1 MTTVDAGGGRRSRIL
16 EDVRWGMSQDQK
28 QLPSK
33 YFYDMTGSELFEA
46 ITQLPEYYLTRT
58 ETELIQRTVVKWVEE
73 LGPASLVELGA
84 GSARKTRILLDAME
98 IGGKVGTY
106 APVDIAGG
114 FLRDAAAALGR
125 DYPSLT
131 IELQIKDITTE
142 LDFAEDLPRSVLFA
156 LLGST
161 LGNFHGDVAV
171 ALLRNVH
178 AAMRTEDRFILGA
191 DLRPGPRKSRQR
203 LEAAYNDDQ
212 GTTAEFNLNILRVI
226 NREAGTD
233 FDLSG
238 FEHRAYYDEDEG
250 RIEMHLVA
258 KTAQVVHVP
267 GMGPVD
273 MAEGESIRTELSCK
287 YDRPGLT
294 ALFRSAGLDVCQ
306 WCEDQD
312 GLYTVVLASPV

>member
-1 MTTVDAGGGRRSRIL
+1 MTKVDVRGERRSRIL
-16 EDVRWGMSQDQK
+16 DDVRWGMSQDQK
-28 QLPSK
+28 QFPSK
-33 YFYDMTGSELFEA
+33 YFYDTTGSELFEA
-46 ITQLPEYYLTRT
+46 ITELPEYYLTRT
-58 ETELIQRTVVKWVEE
+58 ETELLQRTVAKWVEE

-98 IGGKVGTY
+98 IGGKAGTY

-142 LDFAEDLPRSVLFA
+142 LDFVEDLPRSVLFA

-171 ALLRNVH
+171 ALLRNVR
-178 AAMRTEDRFILGA
+178 AAMRGEDRFILGA

-233 FDLSG
+233 FDLSC
-238 FEHRAYYDEDEG
+238 FEHRAYYDEDKG

-258 KTAQVVHVP
+258 KTAQVVEIP
-267 GMGPVD
+267 GMGPVH
-273 MAEGESIRTELSCK
+273 MAEGEPIRTELSCK

-294 ALFRSAGLDVCQ
+294 ALFRSAGLEVCQ
-306 WCEDQD
+306 WCEDQE